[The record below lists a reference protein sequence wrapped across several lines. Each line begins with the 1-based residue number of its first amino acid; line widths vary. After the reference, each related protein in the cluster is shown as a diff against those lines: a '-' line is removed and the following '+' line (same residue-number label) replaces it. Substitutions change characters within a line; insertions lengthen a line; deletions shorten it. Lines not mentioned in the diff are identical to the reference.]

1 MQLCRHVKF
10 TICMIGQQARAEVP
24 FESQGRLQQN
34 PFSSRNHCL
43 FQFRPSTELIR
54 PNHSMEDNWL
64 YSKSTDLNANL
75 TKLSLHRN
83 IQNDVWP
90 ISGYQGLAK
99 LTHNLG
105 HHKLLPRF
113 VCYQA
118 LLPFCMAASICSWS
132 CALPAGPCL
141 SALQWSYFMT
151 NSLASCRNF
160 SVPPGAGHALQIFP
174 SSSLRPMPT
183 IIIWS

>member
-1 MQLCRHVKF
+1 MIVLRCWGLWLLWDSSSSGRGVEFLQLQHPPSVWKHWLLPVFTDLVQVLHRNRIDRIYICIYLYYTCERLILRNWLMQLCRHVKF

-83 IQNDVWP
+83 I
-90 ISGYQGLAK
+90 
-99 LTHNLG
+99 
-105 HHKLLPRF
+105 
-113 VCYQA
+113 
-118 LLPFCMAASICSWS
+118 
-132 CALPAGPCL
+132 
-141 SALQWSYFMT
+141 
-151 NSLASCRNF
+151 
-160 SVPPGAGHALQIFP
+160 
-174 SSSLRPMPT
+174 
-183 IIIWS
+183 